1 MNCKGKIWMAKAGR
15 PTKYKKEYC
24 EKLIAHMGQG
34 LSFESFAGV
43 VDVDRDTV
51 YHWLTLFPPFSDAKK
66 KGTEK
71 CRLFWEKMG
80 IGLSA
85 GKLKNGQAGVWVYN
99 MKCRFSK
106 EWRDNAETPTNV
118 NINLSYNPDD

>member
-1 MNCKGKIWMAKAGR
+1 MPKKAGR

-24 EKLIAHMGQG
+24 QKLINHMAQG
-34 LSFESFAGV
+34 LSFESFAGL
-43 VDVDRDTV
+43 VDVDRSTIYYWEENYKEF
-51 YHWLTLFPPFSDAKK
+51 YHAKK
-66 KGTEK
+66 KGMEK

-99 MKCRFSK
+99 MKCRFPK
-106 EWRDNAETPTNV
+106 QWRDKENEEKQNIT
-118 NINLSYNPDD
+118 INLSYDPNA